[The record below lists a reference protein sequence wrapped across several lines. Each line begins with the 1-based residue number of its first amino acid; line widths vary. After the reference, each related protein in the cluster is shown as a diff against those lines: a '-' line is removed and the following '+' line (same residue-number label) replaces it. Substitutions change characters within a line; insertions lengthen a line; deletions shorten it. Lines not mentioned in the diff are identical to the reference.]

1 MQSEII
7 YLPNI
12 KIITIKKK
20 GRYYQGNIEGINKI
34 LTNLEPLGKPFS
46 IITKNKS
53 NKNILL
59 EETAEFKEF
68 NNLPTC
74 LESYL
79 RGAEIEFTLS
89 RRENDLPQYLGIDYG
104 NPATMEV
111 IKDLYKKDLNIKR
124 NIFPCQFYLIKE
136 RIEY

>member
-7 YLPNI
+7 YIPNI
-12 KIITIKKK
+12 QILTVKKR
-20 GRYYQGNIEGINKI
+20 GGYYQGNLEGINRT

-53 NKNILL
+53 NKNIPL
-59 EETAEFKEF
+59 EETIEFKELYNPF
-68 NNLPTC
+68 TP
-74 LESYL
+74 LENYL
-79 RGAEIEFTLS
+79 REAEIEFTLS
-89 RRENDLPQYLGIDYG
+89 RRENNIPQYLGIEYG

-111 IKDLYKKDLNIKR
+111 IKDFGKKDINIKR

-136 RIEY
+136 KI